1 MRQYLPNIQGSSTN
15 DDPSAPPPPARH
27 DPGRQRAFPL
37 VAIRTRPANAAE
49 FSYKYANNSP
59 VTHPLNIRTTE
70 AAARILE
77 KTGGKV
83 EIKVFPNN
91 QLGSDTDMLS
101 QLRSGALEFFTL
113 SGLILSTLVPV
124 ASINGVGFAFK
135 DYGQVWPTMDGA
147 LGTLVRGEIAKR
159 GLYAFAKMYDNG
171 YRQITSATKPIK
183 TPEDLSGFKIRVP
196 ASPLWTSMFKAFGA
210 SPTTINFNE
219 VYTALQ
225 TKVVDGQENPLS
237 LIDTAKLYEVQK
249 YVAIT
254 NHMWDG
260 FWFLANKKS
269 FEAMP
274 ANLREIVEAEF
285 NASALA
291 EREDLAKMNNT
302 VADDAEGQGPAVR
315 RHRCGRLP
323 RRAEEGRLLR
333 GVEGQVRRRGLG
345 HAREGGRQPVVD
357 RTLILGASA
366 LRSGAARRA
375 SLERR
380 AAQVT

>member
-1 MRQYLPNIQGSSTN
+1 VSILSW
-15 DDPSAPPPPARH
+15 
-27 DPGRQRAFPL
+27 
-37 VAIRTRPANAAE
+37 PANAAE

-59 VTHPLNIRTTE
+59 VTHPLNIRTSE
-70 AAARILE
+70 AAARVKE
-77 KTGGKV
+77 KTSGKV
-83 EIKVFPNN
+83 EIQVFPNN

-135 DYGQVWPTMDGA
+135 DYSQVWPTMDGA

-159 GLYAFAKMYDNG
+159 GLYAFSKMYDNG
-171 YRQITSATKPIK
+171 YRQITSASKPVK

-225 TKVVDGQENPLS
+225 THVVDGQENPLS

-249 YVAIT
+249 FVAIT

-285 NASALA
+285 NASAIA
-291 EREDLAKMNNT
+291 EREDLAKMNNG
-302 VADDAEGQGPAVR
+302 VADTLKGKGLQFVETDAAAFRGALKKAGFYEEWKGKFGAEAWGVLEKAV
-315 RHRCGRLP
+315 GNL
-323 RRAEEGRLLR
+323 
-333 GVEGQVRRRGLG
+333 
-345 HAREGGRQPVVD
+345 
-357 RTLILGASA
+357 S
-366 LRSGAARRA
+366 
-375 SLERR
+375 
-380 AAQVT
+380 

>member
-1 MRQYLPNIQGSSTN
+1 MTIKMNRRRLLGSTVAAST
-15 DDPSAPPPPARH
+15 
-27 DPGRQRAFPL
+27 AFPL
-37 VAIRTRPANAAE
+37 VSILSWPAHAAE

-70 AAARILE
+70 AAARVLE

-135 DYGQVWPTMDGA
+135 DYSQVWPAMDGA
-147 LGTLVRGEIAKR
+147 LGAHVRAEIAKR
-159 GLYAFAKMYDNG
+159 GLYAFSKMYDNG
-171 YRQITSATKPIK
+171 YRQITSAAKPIK

-219 VYTALQ
+219 VYSALQ
-225 TKVVDGQENPLS
+225 TRVVDGQENPLS

-260 FWFLANKKS
+260 FWFLANKKA
-269 FEAMP
+269 FDALP

-291 EREDLAKMNNT
+291 ERDDLAKMSNT
-302 VADDAEGQGPAVR
+302 VADTLKGKGLQFVDTDAVAFRGALKKAGFYEEWKGKFGAEAWAVLEKAV
-315 RHRCGRLP
+315 G
-323 RRAEEGRLLR
+323 
-333 GVEGQVRRRGLG
+333 
-345 HAREGGRQPVVD
+345 
-357 RTLILGASA
+357 
-366 LRSGAARRA
+366 
-375 SLERR
+375 SLS
-380 AAQVT
+380 

>member
-1 MRQYLPNIQGSSTN
+1 MTIRLHRRRLLGTTL
-15 DDPSAPPPPARH
+15 AA
-27 DPGRQRAFPL
+27 GAAFPL
-37 VAIRTRPANAAE
+37 VAIRSRPANAAE

-101 QLRSGALEFFTL
+101 QLRSGAIEFFTL

-135 DYGQVWPTMDGA
+135 DYGQVWPAMDGA
-147 LGTLVRGEIAKR
+147 LGTLVRREIAKR

-196 ASPLWTSMFKAFGA
+196 ASPLWTSLFKAFGA

-225 TKVVDGQENPLS
+225 THVVDGQENPLS
-237 LIDTAKLYEVQK
+237 LIDVAKLYEVQK

-274 ANLREIVEAEF
+274 AALREIVEAEF
-285 NASALA
+285 NISAVA
-291 EREDLAKMNNT
+291 EREDLSKMNQT
-302 VADDAEGQGPAVR
+302 VATTLKGKGLQFVETDATAFRGALKKAGFYEEWKGKFGAEAWATLEKAV
-315 RHRCGRLP
+315 G
-323 RRAEEGRLLR
+323 
-333 GVEGQVRRRGLG
+333 
-345 HAREGGRQPVVD
+345 
-357 RTLILGASA
+357 TLS
-366 LRSGAARRA
+366 
-375 SLERR
+375 
-380 AAQVT
+380 

>member
-1 MRQYLPNIQGSSTN
+1 MRLPRRRLLTAALASST
-15 DDPSAPPPPARH
+15 AL
-27 DPGRQRAFPL
+27 PL

-49 FSYKYANNSP
+49 FTYKYANNSP
-59 VTHPLNIRTTE
+59 VSHPLTIRTTE
-70 AAARILE
+70 AAARITE

-83 EIKVFPNN
+83 EIQVFPNN

-135 DYGQVWPTMDGA
+135 DYSQVWPTMDGA

-159 GLYAFAKMYDNG
+159 GLYAFGKMYDNG
-171 YRQITSATKPIK
+171 YREITSSTKPVK

-249 YVAIT
+249 FVAIT

-260 FWFLANKKS
+260 FWLLANKKS
-269 FEAMP
+269 FDAMP

-285 NASALA
+285 NASALD
-291 EREDLAKMNNT
+291 ERADLARMNDT
-302 VADDAEGQGPAVR
+302 VAATLKGKGLQFVDTDAAAFRGALKKAGFYKEWKGKFGAEAWGTLEKAV
-315 RHRCGRLP
+315 G
-323 RRAEEGRLLR
+323 
-333 GVEGQVRRRGLG
+333 
-345 HAREGGRQPVVD
+345 
-357 RTLILGASA
+357 
-366 LRSGAARRA
+366 
-375 SLERR
+375 SLS
-380 AAQVT
+380 

>member
-1 MRQYLPNIQGSSTN
+1 MTFRLPRRRLLATT
-15 DDPSAPPPPARH
+15 AATA
-27 DPGRQRAFPL
+27 AFPL

-59 VTHPLNIRTTE
+59 VNHPLNIRTTE
-70 AAARILE
+70 AAARVKE

-83 EIKVFPNN
+83 EIQVFPNN

-147 LGTLVRGEIAKR
+147 LGALVRGEIDKR

-171 YRQITSATKPIK
+171 YRQITSSTKPVK

-269 FEAMP
+269 WEAMP

-285 NASALA
+285 NASAIA
-291 EREDLAKMNNT
+291 EREDLAKMNQG
-302 VADDAEGQGPAVR
+302 VAETLKGKGLQFVDTDAQAFRGALKKAGFYDEWKGKFGADAWGTLEKAV
-315 RHRCGRLP
+315 G
-323 RRAEEGRLLR
+323 
-333 GVEGQVRRRGLG
+333 
-345 HAREGGRQPVVD
+345 
-357 RTLILGASA
+357 
-366 LRSGAARRA
+366 
-375 SLERR
+375 SLS
-380 AAQVT
+380 

>member
-1 MRQYLPNIQGSSTN
+1 MTIRVNRRRLLSTTL
-15 DDPSAPPPPARH
+15 AA
-27 DPGRQRAFPL
+27 GAAFPL
-37 VAIRTRPANAAE
+37 VAIRTRPAHAAE

-59 VTHPLNIRTTE
+59 LTHPLNIRTTE
-70 AAARILE
+70 AAARVLE

-135 DYGQVWPTMDGA
+135 DYGQVWPAMDGA
-147 LGTLVRGEIAKR
+147 LGAYVRAEIAKR
-159 GLYAFAKMYDNG
+159 GLYAFSKMYDNG

-219 VYTALQ
+219 VYSALQ
-225 TKVVDGQENPLS
+225 TRVVDGQENPLS

-260 FWFLANKKS
+260 FWFLANKKA
-269 FEAMP
+269 FDALP

-291 EREDLAKMNNT
+291 ERDDLAKMSNT
-302 VADDAEGQGPAVR
+302 VADTLKGKGLQFVDTDAVAFRGALKKAGFYEEWKGKFGAEAWGTLEKAV
-315 RHRCGRLP
+315 GNL
-323 RRAEEGRLLR
+323 
-333 GVEGQVRRRGLG
+333 
-345 HAREGGRQPVVD
+345 
-357 RTLILGASA
+357 S
-366 LRSGAARRA
+366 
-375 SLERR
+375 
-380 AAQVT
+380 

>member
-1 MRQYLPNIQGSSTN
+1 MTIRVNRRRLLSTTL
-15 DDPSAPPPPARH
+15 AA
-27 DPGRQRAFPL
+27 GAAFPL
-37 VAIRTRPANAAE
+37 VAIRTRPAHAAE

-59 VTHPLNIRTTE
+59 LTHPLNIRTTE
-70 AAARILE
+70 AAARVLE

-101 QLRSGALEFFTL
+101 QLRSGAIEFFTL

-135 DYGQVWPTMDGA
+135 DYSQVWPAMDGA
-147 LGTLVRGEIAKR
+147 LGAYVRAEIGKR
-159 GLYAFAKMYDNG
+159 GLYAFSKMYDNG
-171 YRQITSATKPIK
+171 YRQITSATKPVK

-219 VYTALQ
+219 VYSALQ
-225 TKVVDGQENPLS
+225 TRVVDGQENPLS

-260 FWFLANKKS
+260 FWFLANKKA
-269 FEAMP
+269 FDALP

-291 EREDLAKMNNT
+291 ERDDLAKMSNT
-302 VADDAEGQGPAVR
+302 VADTLKGKGLQFVDTDAVAFRGALKKAGFYEEWKGKFGAEAWGTLEKAV
-315 RHRCGRLP
+315 G
-323 RRAEEGRLLR
+323 
-333 GVEGQVRRRGLG
+333 
-345 HAREGGRQPVVD
+345 
-357 RTLILGASA
+357 
-366 LRSGAARRA
+366 
-375 SLERR
+375 SLS
-380 AAQVT
+380 

>member
-1 MRQYLPNIQGSSTN
+1 MTIKMNRRRLLGTTM
-15 DDPSAPPPPARH
+15 AA
-27 DPGRQRAFPL
+27 GAAFPL
-37 VAIRTRPANAAE
+37 VSILSWPANAAE

-70 AAARILE
+70 AAARVLE
-77 KTGGKV
+77 KTSGKV

-135 DYGQVWPTMDGA
+135 DYIQVWPAMDGA
-147 LGTLVRGEIAKR
+147 LGTLVRNEIAKR
-159 GLYAFAKMYDNG
+159 GLYAFAKVYDNG
-171 YRQITSATKPIK
+171 YRQITSANKPVK

-225 TKVVDGQENPLS
+225 THVVDGQENPLS

-285 NASALA
+285 NASAIA
-291 EREDLAKMNNT
+291 EREDLAKMNNG
-302 VADDAEGQGPAVR
+302 VADTLKGKGLQFVETDAAAFRGALKKAGFYEEWKGKFGAEAWGVLEKAV
-315 RHRCGRLP
+315 GNL
-323 RRAEEGRLLR
+323 
-333 GVEGQVRRRGLG
+333 
-345 HAREGGRQPVVD
+345 
-357 RTLILGASA
+357 S
-366 LRSGAARRA
+366 
-375 SLERR
+375 
-380 AAQVT
+380 

>member
-1 MRQYLPNIQGSSTN
+1 MTYRLPRRRLLATTAAG
-15 DDPSAPPPPARH
+15 AA
-27 DPGRQRAFPL
+27 ALPL

-59 VTHPLNIRTTE
+59 VTHPLTVRTTE
-70 AAARILE
+70 AAARIKE
-77 KTGGKV
+77 KTGGRV
-83 EIKVFPNN
+83 EIQVFPNN

-135 DYGQVWPTMDGA
+135 DYDQVWSTMDGA
-147 LGTLVRGEIAKR
+147 LGSLVRGEVAKR

-171 YRQITSATKPIK
+171 YREITSASKPIK
-183 TPEDLSGFKIRVP
+183 TPQDLSGFKIRVP
-196 ASPLWTSMFKAFGA
+196 ASPLWTSMFTAFGA

-219 VYTALQ
+219 VYSALQ
-225 TKVVDGQENPLS
+225 THVVDGQENPLS

-260 FWFLANKKS
+260 FWFLANKHA

-274 ANLREIVEAEF
+274 ADLREIVEAEF
-285 NASALA
+285 NASAVA
-291 EREDLAKMNNT
+291 ERDDLAKMNKT
-302 VADDAEGQGPAVR
+302 VADTLKGKGLQFVETDPA
-315 RHRCGRLP
+315 
-323 RRAEEGRLLR
+323 AFR
-333 GVEGQVRRRGLG
+333 GVLKKAGFYDEWKRKFGAEAWGTLEKAVGGL
-345 HAREGGRQPVVD
+345 A
-357 RTLILGASA
+357 
-366 LRSGAARRA
+366 
-375 SLERR
+375 
-380 AAQVT
+380 

>member
-1 MRQYLPNIQGSSTN
+1 MTIRLPASTL
-15 DDPSAPPPPARH
+15 PRRRLLTAALA
-27 DPGRQRAFPL
+27 GTAAVPL
-37 VAIRTRPANAAE
+37 VAIRTRPAQAAE
-49 FSYKYANNSP
+49 FNYKYANNSP
-59 VTHPLNIRTTE
+59 MTHPLNIRTTE
-70 AAARILE
+70 AAARVLE

-135 DYGQVWPTMDGA
+135 DYGQVWPAMDGA
-147 LGTLVRGEIAKR
+147 LGTMVRNEIGKR
-159 GLYAFAKMYDNG
+159 GLYAFSKMYDNG

-196 ASPLWTSMFKAFGA
+196 ASPLWTSLFKAFGA

-219 VYTALQ
+219 VYSALQ
-225 TKVVDGQENPLS
+225 THVVDGQENPLA

-260 FWFLANKKS
+260 FWMLANKRA
-269 FEAMP
+269 FDAMP

-285 NASALA
+285 NAGAIA
-291 EREDLAKMNNT
+291 ERADLATMNNT
-302 VADDAEGQGPAVR
+302 VAATLKGKGLQFVDTDATAF
-315 RHRCGRLP
+315 
-323 RRAEEGRLLR
+323 
-333 GVEGQVRRRGLG
+333 
-345 HAREGGRQPVVD
+345 
-357 RTLILGASA
+357 
-366 LRSGAARRA
+366 
-375 SLERR
+375 R
-380 AAQVT
+380 AALKKAGFYEEWRGKFGPEAWGVLEQAVGSLA